1 MKHILNLVILI
12 TFLTACNSPNS
23 PNKKKTNADKNFYTV
38 ASLIQLRIS
47 PSDTSKS
54 VIDEINSSDIH
65 KEYCA
70 LDSSHLIVIVD
81 TEDRWSKVKVIE
93 PTYLSKTYIG
103 WIPTDRLIE
112 FIPLGTKAPEQPKSN
127 IKYEVLNE
135 TKYETGYKAQLV
147 EYAFYKD
154 TVYTKE
160 ALTNTVMEIYNLNR
174 NKDVFEN
181 HDSPTVVGVYLFTS
195 KEAIKDKADW
205 IAMLSKSPN
214 DTEPIVSFNQ
224 FKLTALANLS
234 DNIKSEDEI
243 QLEKL
248 KSYLKKRGL
257 DLCTLSDMLKKLELD
272 NIHKADAKYPDYGE
286 KHMAMIDRLDAQSY
300 RLLKKKYNLNEDMLS
315 KVSIFAMS
323 YCK

>member
-1 MKHILNLVILI
+1 MKYPLNLFILSI
-12 TFLTACNSPNS
+12 FLIACNSPKS
-23 PNKKKTNADKNFYTV
+23 PSNKKTNTDKNFYTV
-38 ASLIQLRIS
+38 ASSIQLRTS
-47 PSDTSKS
+47 PFDTSKS

-81 TEDRWSKVKVIE
+81 TEDKWSKVKVIE

-103 WIPTDRLIE
+103 WIPTDKLIK
-112 FIPLGTKAPEQPKSN
+112 FIPIDAEVSKQPKST
-127 IKYEVLNE
+127 IEYEVINE
-135 TKYETGYKAQLV
+135 EKYETSYKAQLT

-154 TVYTKE
+154 SIYTKE
-160 ALTNTVMEIYNLNR
+160 ALKNVVMGIYNLNKDKNVFKAH
-174 NKDVFEN
+174 NKA
-181 HDSPTVVGVYLFTS
+181 TVLGVYLFTS

-205 IAMLSKSPN
+205 IAMLVKSPN
-214 DTEPIVSFNQ
+214 DTEPRVSFND
-224 FKLTALANLS
+224 FKITALININ
-234 DNIKSEDEI
+234 DNVKSKDEI
-243 QLEKL
+243 VLEKL

-257 DLCTLSDMLKKLELD
+257 DLCTLSDMLKKMELD
-272 NIHKADAKYPDYGE
+272 NIHKADAKYPDYGD

-300 RLLKKKYNLNEDMLS
+300 SHLKKKYNLNEEMLS

>member
-1 MKHILNLVILI
+1 MKRTFCLIILALVLI
-12 TFLTACNSPNS
+12 ACNSSNPVTEKKPNI
-23 PNKKKTNADKNFYTV
+23 DENFYTV
-38 ASLIQLRIS
+38 ASSVYLLVS
-47 PSDTSKS
+47 PSDTSNN

-70 LDSSHLIVIVD
+70 LDSSHLIVIID
-81 TEDRWSKVKVIE
+81 TEDKWSKIKVIE

-103 WIPTDRLIE
+103 WLPTEKLIK
-112 FIPLGTKAPEQPKSN
+112 FIPNEAIVAKQSIPN
-127 IKYEVLNE
+127 IQYEVVNE
-135 TKYETGYKAQLV
+135 KKYETSYKAQLT

-154 TVYTKE
+154 SIYTE
-160 ALTNTVMEIYNLNR
+160 EVLTDVVMQIYNLN
-174 NKDVFEN
+174 KDKNVFKA
-181 HDSPTVVGVYLFTS
+181 HDKATVVGVYLFTS

-257 DLCTLSDMLKKLELD
+257 DLCTLSDILKKMELD

-300 RLLKKKYNLNEDMLS
+300 KQLKKKYNLNEDMLS